1 MRLLLV
7 EDDQLLAEGITVSLS
22 LAGYQVDTVHRGEHA
37 LEAVQRESFD
47 LVVLDLGLP
56 GISGY
61 ETLEKM
67 RQNGIAIPVLI
78 LTAKDHIEDKVKG
91 LDSGADDYV
100 LKPFDVEELKARVR
114 ALLRRPGGQ
123 RHPEIIYGSL
133 KVLPHTHQVFLSDEE
148 LKLSPKEFTILQ
160 ELIMHS
166 PRILS
171 KDKVAELVYGWS
183 EDPESNSI
191 EVHVHN
197 LRKKVGQ
204 GIIETVRGVGYRMGD
219 AG

>member
-1 MRLLLV
+1 MRILLV
-7 EDDQLLAEGITVSLS
+7 EDDQLLAEGVSVALS
-22 LAGYQVDTVHRGEHA
+22 LAGYQVDTVHKGEHA
-37 LEAVQRESFD
+37 LEVLVGESFD

-67 RQNGIAIPVLI
+67 RQKDVMIPVLI
-78 LTAKDHIEDKVKG
+78 LTAKDQVDDKVKG
-91 LDSGADDYV
+91 LDLGADDYL
-100 LKPFDVEELKARVR
+100 LKPFDAEELKARIR

-123 RHPEIIYGSL
+123 RHPEIVYGDL
-133 KVLPHTHQVFLSDEE
+133 KILPHTHQAFSGENE

-160 ELIMHS
+160 ELILHS

-171 KDKVAELVYGWS
+171 KDKLTELVYGWS
-183 EDPESNSI
+183 DDPESNSI

-204 GIIETVRGVGYRMGD
+204 GIIETIRGVGYRLSE
-219 AG
+219 A